1 MWRIAVASILLGVSV
16 NTLARD
22 VATEQAAA
30 QYARQALERTAAEHK
45 AALEQLA
52 RTKKALDQFKQQY
65 EQEQKKA
72 SLSEKKMRE
81 AAAKFR
87 EEDAALDRA
96 WKQ

>member
-1 MWRIAVASILLGVSV
+1 MWRIAVASILLGIGVHAA
-16 NTLARD
+16 ARD

-30 QYARQALERTAAEHK
+30 QYARQEMERATAEHK
-45 AALEQLA
+45 AATDQVA
-52 RTKKALDQFKQQY
+52 RTKKALEQLKLQY

-81 AAAKFR
+81 AAARFR
-87 EEDAALDRA
+87 EADEALDRA